1 MGSLIEFQT
10 QSLQSC
16 PTKGHPDICG
26 GCWCLGLSDDDNYQ
40 CPEMPEG
47 MISGC
52 SSDERREEL
61 ASMYASF
68 VQTGAP
74 DYIKPSPVLQST
86 GLHVLPPPI
95 GSNGTYSDV
104 SSEIKMEMIGT
115 PRSPCDPFSFGDKTL
130 EESQLKNPFHG
141 LKPCYPQALEPPYL
155 NPEPDMVCSYKYA
168 GTVASLSQCRG
179 REYELRSY
187 SSAEGAIA
195 DGANIVHDGP
205 CGFCS
210 NANDRAA
217 FIRTKSIFKIVFG
230 CRAKLS
236 QIDEGRPKS
245 APKPGG
251 DPSSLTKC
259 VVDALQISQPC
270 GTWISTSLFAYIEVF
285 CFDVCFGDGTPP
297 WQQMGSPP
305 ECALSECK
313 KCILAQTETPTIS
326 LAGSEPFF
334 APQDIVMLD
343 EFTPCSNRH
352 IQRHGDGPKRPLFDP
367 CDGLI

>member
-1 MGSLIEFQT
+1 
-10 QSLQSC
+10 
-16 PTKGHPDICG
+16 
-26 GCWCLGLSDDDNYQ
+26 
-40 CPEMPEG
+40 
-47 MISGC
+47 
-52 SSDERREEL
+52 
-61 ASMYASF
+61 
-68 VQTGAP
+68 
-74 DYIKPSPVLQST
+74 
-86 GLHVLPPPI
+86 
-95 GSNGTYSDV
+95 
-104 SSEIKMEMIGT
+104 
-115 PRSPCDPFSFGDKTL
+115 
-130 EESQLKNPFHG
+130 
-141 LKPCYPQALEPPYL
+141 
-155 NPEPDMVCSYKYA
+155 MVCTYKYS
-168 GTVASLSQCRG
+168 GTVASLNECRG

-187 SSAEGAIA
+187 SSAEDAIA
-195 DGANIVHDGP
+195 DGAKIVHDGP

-217 FIRTKSIFKIVFG
+217 FIRNKSLIQIVFG
-230 CRAKLS
+230 CRAKLA
-236 QIDEGRPKS
+236 QIGGGPPPKS

-251 DPSSLTKC
+251 DSPSLTKC

-270 GTWISTSLFAYIEVF
+270 GTWISTSLFAYVDVF

-334 APQDIVMLD
+334 APQDIVMLE

-352 IQRHGDGPKRPLFDP
+352 IHRHRDGPKRPLLDP